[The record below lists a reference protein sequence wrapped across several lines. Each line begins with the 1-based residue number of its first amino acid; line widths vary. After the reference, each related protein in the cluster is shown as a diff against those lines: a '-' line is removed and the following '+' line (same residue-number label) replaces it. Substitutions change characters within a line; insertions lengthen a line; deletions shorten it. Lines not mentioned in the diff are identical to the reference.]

1 MEINLQEFIRKTLEE
16 INASLPANYIVDDTI
31 DFEVS
36 VTTSNT
42 KSGGLEIKVVSGQIA
57 KCNEL
62 VQKVYFSVINQK
74 DKTQADKRAADN
86 VIKVIG
92 KGIKALN
99 KFTEQN
105 GASNKHNGNGEK
117 SLGRG

>member
-16 INASLPANYIVDDTI
+16 INASLPEHYVVDDTI

-36 VTTSNT
+36 VTTSNS
-42 KSGGLEIKVVSGQIA
+42 KSGGLEIKVVSGQLA
-57 KCNEL
+57 KGNEL

-74 DKTQADKRAADN
+74 DKTQADKRAAD
-86 VIKVIG
+86 VAIRTIG

-99 KFTEQN
+99 KMVGHEKN
-105 GASNKHNGNGEK
+105 GDTIP
-117 SLGRG
+117 